1 LQQQEQKKQQDGT
14 FCFSLLF
21 LCNLMKIFNINI
33 KFGQN
38 VNGVPRLG
46 QLLYSFRTQTHHPS
60 PTPTMPGSILW
71 PVWSRSEFWEYSA
84 NLQDK
89 KWKKN
94 YNFII
99 YVKSK

>member
-46 QLLYSFRTQTHHPS
+46 QLLYSFRTQTHHPFHPCPAAFCGQFGAGANS
-60 PTPTMPGSILW
+60 RNILQI
-71 PVWSRSEFWEYSA
+71 YKIKYG
-84 NLQDK
+84 NK
-89 KWKKN
+89 
-94 YNFII
+94 II
-99 YVKSK
+99 F